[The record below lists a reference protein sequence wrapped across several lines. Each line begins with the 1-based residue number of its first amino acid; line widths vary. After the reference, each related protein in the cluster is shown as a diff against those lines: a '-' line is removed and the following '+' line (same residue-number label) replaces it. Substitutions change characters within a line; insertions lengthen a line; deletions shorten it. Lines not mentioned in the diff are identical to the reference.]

1 MAPFIVI
8 YAIFFVYPTIKMV
21 ELSFTN
27 APLIGPGKWVG
38 LDNYFRLASDRLFST
53 AVWNTI
59 YFVVLSVPSGIL
71 LALIIAL
78 AVNRLKG
85 WMQSIVLAAFFLPYI
100 LPVSVVYR
108 IWGWMF
114 DKDFGVAQYLLAP
127 LNGGQHL
134 SVFRTVPLFMPAVAF
149 ITVWWCLGFS
159 LLLFIAG
166 LRNIS
171 REIYEAANLDGAG
184 RWLQFRRITWPL
196 IWPVTVLV
204 FTIQLILQ
212 LKIFDQ
218 VYLFTQGSRIDVNM
232 VMVFYILQ
240 ASLPAEQGR
249 PRSRLGRGAVCGD
262 RGPVGATVSASARSR
277 AEMSASVQSADLIA
291 TPGARRLKRL
301 GRIDAAGLLI
311 TLATLIGAII
321 WAFPLYWGLITTFK
335 HEYEI
340 VRPGVQLWPEHFTFE
355 NYVHVLLQTKIGYWY
370 INSLITSSA
379 VAVLVVMM
387 AAGAGYAISQLNFPG
402 RRFFWWMI
410 LASFMVPIPALI
422 VTHFIVI
429 SQLGLINTLAGV
441 VGPQLIA
448 PVTVIIYK
456 QFFDSVP
463 KDFREAAVID
473 GANDFQL
480 LFRIYL
486 PMNWGVTTALAIITF
501 IGAWNLFLWPFL
513 AVSSEDKMNI
523 TVGITQVHDN
533 FGVSYGRDLA
543 VAMLAALPVALVYL
557 IFQRRVTQAIM
568 LSAGIKG

>member
-1 MAPFIVI
+1 
-8 YAIFFVYPTIKMV
+8 
-21 ELSFTN
+21 
-27 APLIGPGKWVG
+27 
-38 LDNYFRLASDRLFST
+38 
-53 AVWNTI
+53 
-59 YFVVLSVPSGIL
+59 
-71 LALIIAL
+71 
-78 AVNRLKG
+78 
-85 WMQSIVLAAFFLPYI
+85 
-100 LPVSVVYR
+100 
-108 IWGWMF
+108 
-114 DKDFGVAQYLLAP
+114 
-127 LNGGQHL
+127 
-134 SVFRTVPLFMPAVAF
+134 
-149 ITVWWCLGFS
+149 
-159 LLLFIAG
+159 
-166 LRNIS
+166 
-171 REIYEAANLDGAG
+171 
-184 RWLQFRRITWPL
+184 
-196 IWPVTVLV
+196 
-204 FTIQLILQ
+204 
-212 LKIFDQ
+212 
-218 VYLFTQGSRIDVNM
+218 
-232 VMVFYILQ
+232 
-240 ASLPAEQGR
+240 
-249 PRSRLGRGAVCGD
+249 
-262 RGPVGATVSASARSR
+262 
-277 AEMSASVQSADLIA
+277 MSASVQSADLIA
-291 TPGARRLKRL
+291 TPAARRLRRL
-301 GRIDAAGLLI
+301 SRIDATGLLI
-311 TLATLIGAII
+311 TIATLIGAII
-321 WAFPLYWGLITTFK
+321 WAFPLYWGLVTTFK

-340 VRPGVQLWPEHFTFE
+340 VRPGFQVWPEHFTFE

-379 VAVLVVMM
+379 VAALVVMM

-422 VTHFIVI
+422 VTHFLVI

-473 GANDFQL
+473 GANEFQL

-486 PMNWGVTTALAIITF
+486 PMNWGITTALAIITF

-513 AVSSEDKMNI
+513 AVNSEDKMNI